1 MQHIRMAER
10 ERNTFYGSHPLTACF
25 IGCNVHLLVQIAH
38 WPIARERLSAFRRYE
53 DVSDD
58 DSLKFEGSIRMEKEV
73 ALNDCECGRHAGSV
87 LQRVGLHVVWCLCAA
102 FNNFSFLPK
111 WVWFQMVSA
120 IF

>member
-1 MQHIRMAER
+1 MQHMAER
-10 ERNTFYGSHPLTACF
+10 ERNTFYDSRPHTACF

-53 DVSDD
+53 DVGDD

-73 ALNDCECGRHAGSV
+73 ALSDSEYGRHAGSV
-87 LQRVGLHVVWCLCAA
+87 LQRVGLHVVWCLCVAL
-102 FNNFSFLPK
+102 NNFSFLPK
-111 WVWFQMVSA
+111 WVWFQVVSA